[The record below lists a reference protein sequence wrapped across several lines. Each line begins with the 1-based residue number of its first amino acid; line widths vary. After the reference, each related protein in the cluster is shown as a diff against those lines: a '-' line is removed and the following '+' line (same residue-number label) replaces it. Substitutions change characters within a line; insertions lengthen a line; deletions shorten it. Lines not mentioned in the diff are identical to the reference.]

1 MPRRCRIPLRG
12 INFAPVLNVPPPGT
26 RSLLPPAAPY
36 MSWLSRLLGGKSN
49 GNVKPQRLDY
59 LNEALGLERQGDF
72 DAALTSYRLALRDHP
87 NDPRILQNMAIA
99 FSRTGR
105 LAEAVSAYRRALEL
119 DPELSGAHYG
129 LAFLQ
134 LKRGDIPEAVSH
146 LQAFLESPPS
156 GAEAER
162 WVKHARQTLDDL
174 RSKASPPLDQPDA

>member
-1 MPRRCRIPLRG
+1 
-12 INFAPVLNVPPPGT
+12 
-26 RSLLPPAAPY
+26 

-105 LAEAVSAYRRALEL
+105 LAEAVSAYRKALEL

-134 LKRGDIPEAVSH
+134 LKRGEIPEAVSH

-162 WVKHARQTLDDL
+162 WVRHARQTLDDL